1 MLYMY
6 HHTSIP
12 YHTSIPC
19 HCTCITYHT
28 VHVYYTIP
36 HVYHIILS
44 CTMPQLAMLCF
55 IVPVHHP
62 ILHHV
67 IHAAL
72 YHSQSQYNTNYSHF
86 TWSIH
91 MMHHW
96 HTLYHGYHITSYL
109 TKSHLLYPHNTS
121 HVPCTLATIY
131 CAMKYHTIPQYITP
145 CLTMSCYLK
154 YTGTS
159 SPIPYISMK
168 YHMVPHQATMPYL
181 Q

>member
-1 MLYMY
+1 
-6 HHTSIP
+6 
-12 YHTSIPC
+12 
-19 HCTCITYHT
+19 
-28 VHVYYTIP
+28 
-36 HVYHIILS
+36 
-44 CTMPQLAMLCF
+44 MPQLAMLCF

-121 HVPCTLATIY
+121 HVPCTLATIIY
-131 CAMKYHTIPQYITP
+131 CAMKYRTIPQYITP
-145 CLTMSCYLK
+145 CLTMYQLHH
-154 YTGTS
+154 TGTS
-159 SPIPYISMK
+159 SPIHYISWNTIW
-168 YHMVPHQATMPYL
+168 YHIKQQCLTYSSLTPLHGLEPIKHQTSPNLTTSYL
-181 Q
+181 LDSPG